1 MNFLVDTC
9 VLSELAKRRPNPNV
23 VRWMERHCADGQFFV
38 SAVTIGEIMEGIES
52 LPSGDKNRQKLAK
65 WFKSSILDVYKDS
78 IIAFDRDVAL
88 KWGEIK
94 GRTNQMGKVR
104 PDLDAQIAATALV
117 HDMTVLTRNV
127 ADMEHTGAR
136 TVNPFNG

>member
-23 VRWMERHCADGQFFV
+23 VRWMERHRADGQFFV

-52 LPSGDKNRQKLAK
+52 LPPEDKSRQKLAK
-65 WFKSSILDVYKDS
+65 WFKSGILDVYKDS
-78 IIAFDRDVAL
+78 IVAFDRDVAL